1 MLIRPATEQDLPA
14 IVAIYNS
21 TIPSRRVTADTEP
34 VTVASKQAWFEEHN
48 SQHRPIWVAEEAGKI
63 LGWLSFSNFYNRP
76 AYQPTAELSIYIA
89 EGQRGKGLGKKLLA
103 KAIEEAPR
111 LGVTSLLGF
120 IFAHNEPS
128 LQLFRKFHF
137 ETWGYLPRVAILD
150 GVERDLAILG
160 LRVG

>member
-1 MLIRPATEQDLPA
+1 MLIRPATENDLPS
-14 IVAIYNS
+14 IVKIYNS
-21 TIPSRRVTADTEP
+21 TIASRMVTADTTP
-34 VTVASKQAWFEEHN
+34 VSVASKTSWFQEHN
-48 SQHRPIWVAEEAGKI
+48 TEYRPIWVAEEDRII

-89 EGQRGKGLGKKLLA
+89 EGQRGKGLGKQFLT
-103 KAIEEAPR
+103 KAIQEAPN
-111 LGVTSLLGF
+111 LGITTLLGF

-128 LQLFRKFHF
+128 LSLFKRFNF
-137 ETWGYLPRVAILD
+137 EPWGFLPRVAVLD